1 MIWGMEPDDFLTI
14 PETAQ
19 ALGLAVPSVHDALY
33 GGRLAFVKM
42 YGRKLI
48 ARAEVESYRARTQP
62 TGSKR
67 RGRPAGSKNQ
77 TKIMGDDR

>member
-1 MIWGMEPDDFLTI
+1 METEEFLTI

-19 ALGLAVPSVHDALY
+19 ALGLAVSSIHDALY
-33 GGRLAFVKM
+33 QGRLAFVKM

-48 ARAEVESYRARTQP
+48 TRAEVENYRARTQP

-77 TKIMGDDR
+77 TKAGMSDH